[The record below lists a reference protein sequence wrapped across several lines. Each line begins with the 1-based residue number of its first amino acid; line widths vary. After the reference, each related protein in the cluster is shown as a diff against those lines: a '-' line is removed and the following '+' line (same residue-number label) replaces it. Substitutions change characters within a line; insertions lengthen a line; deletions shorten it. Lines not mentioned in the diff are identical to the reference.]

1 MWKKLIGISAV
12 AVLALGVAG
21 CSDDDD
27 DGDATPTPSVC
38 DQAETLQS
46 SIADLASL
54 NVISSG
60 TSGLTAAVDQVKTD
74 AEALKQ
80 TASDAIAPDV
90 DALQTAIDDAKDTI
104 SNIDSDASL
113 SARIADVETALTG
126 IATAAADLKDSIDAE
141 CP

>member
-1 MWKKLIGISAV
+1 MLKNLIAIGAV
-12 AVLALGVAG
+12 ALLALGIAG

-27 DGDATPTPSVC
+27 SNATPTPSVC

-46 SIADLASL
+46 SVAELASL
-54 NVISSG
+54 DVISSG

-80 TASDAIAPDV
+80 TTSDAIAPDV
-90 DALQTAIDDAKDTI
+90 DALQTAIDDAKETL
-104 SNIDSDASL
+104 SNIDSAASL

-126 IATAAADLKDSIDAE
+126 IATAAADLKDSIDSE
-141 CP
+141 CS